1 MDEIS
6 TFKNMR
12 NIYHSLSDKHIMSSD
27 DDLTNFEFN
36 NTHFPNN
43 LFFII

>member
-1 MDEIS
+1 MDLIS
-6 TFKNMR
+6 TFKNTR

-36 NTHFPNN
+36 SIYCSNN
-43 LFFII
+43 FFVII